1 MNYLELAINQ
11 IIKEQNI
18 PHEWN
23 SLIKDELNGINLT
36 NDPNRKDLTD
46 IPFIT
51 IDGEDAKDYD
61 DAVFCN
67 ENKSSFNLMVA
78 IADVASF
85 VLPDTELDKEAF
97 KRGTS
102 IYLLKTVI
110 PMLPEIISNNICSL
124 VPNEIRNVLICEI
137 IFNLNGE
144 INSYKFF
151 EAQIRSFKRFTYY
164 EIENQ
169 KIKEP
174 NILDS
179 IESLKKLTNILLQNK
194 AKRNALEI
202 ESTEPYIN
210 IDDVGNILDIST
222 PKRLFAHQMIE
233 ESMIAANICA
243 AKFLKKH
250 YGFGVYRVHEEPES
264 LKIENLKKF
273 FSLKGHSNKKNVGA
287 LSLINSLIR
296 HANKNENNKLL
307 NILILQS
314 LKRAQ
319 YSSKQIGHFG
329 LQLKEYSHFTSPIR
343 RYPDLLVHR
352 MIKTILNNSNND
364 FKQENLEDN
373 LGELTLL
380 EKRAEISSRQ
390 VNQQLICYELKKFIG
405 NEFASFVVGV
415 TEFGLFCEIDNYHIS
430 GLLHVSDLKRDRYI
444 FDSQAN
450 ILKGRNTGKTY
461 RIGQKILIQLANVIP
476 EERKIILIPKK

>member
-1 MNYLELAINQ
+1 MNYLEIAINQ
-11 IIKEQNI
+11 IIKEQGISN
-18 PHEWN
+18 EWN
-23 SLIKDELNGINLT
+23 SLIKDELNNL
-36 NDPNRKDLTD
+36 DIKDDLNRKYLTH
-46 IPFIT
+46 IPFVT
-51 IDGEDAKDYD
+51 IDGEDAKDFD
-61 DAVFCN
+61 DAVFCSA
-67 ENKSSFNLMVA
+67 NKSSYILKVA
-78 IADVASF
+78 IADVASV
-85 VLPDTELDKEAF
+85 VLPNTELDKEAF
-97 KRGTS
+97 RRGTS
-102 IYLLKTVI
+102 IYFPRTVI

-151 EAQIRSFKRFTYY
+151 EAQIRSFKRFTYN

-169 KIKEP
+169 KIKES

-179 IESLKKLTNILLQNK
+179 IESLKKLTNILLQNR
-194 AKRNALEI
+194 AQRNALEI

-210 IDDVGNILDIST
+210 IDDTGIILDMGI
-222 PKRLFAHQMIE
+222 PERLFAHQMIE

-264 LKIENLKKF
+264 LKIENLKNF
-273 FSLKGHSNKKNVGA
+273 FSLKGHSNKKNENI
-287 LSLINSLIR
+287 LNLINSLIR
-296 HANKNENNKLL
+296 HANKDDTNKLL

-352 MIKTILNNSNND
+352 MIKNILNNSNSD
-364 FKQENLEDN
+364 FKQENLEEN
-373 LGELTLL
+373 LSELTSL

-390 VNQQLICYELKKFIG
+390 VNQQLICYQLKKFIG
-405 NEFASFVVGV
+405 DEFDSFVVGV
-415 TEFGLFCEIDNYHIS
+415 TEFGLFCEIDNYYIS
-430 GLLHVSDLKRDRYI
+430 GLLHVSDLRRDRYI
-444 FDSQAN
+444 FDAQAN

-461 RIGQKILIQLANVIP
+461 RIGQKIKVQLANVVP
-476 EERKIILIPKK
+476 EERKIILIPKN

>member
-1 MNYLELAINQ
+1 MNYLEIAINQ
-11 IIKEQNI
+11 IIKEQGISN
-18 PHEWN
+18 EWN
-23 SLIKDELNGINLT
+23 SLIKDELNNL
-36 NDPNRKDLTD
+36 DIKDDLNRKDLTH
-46 IPFIT
+46 IPFVT
-51 IDGEDAKDYD
+51 IDGEDAKDFD
-61 DAVFCN
+61 DAVFCSA
-67 ENKSSFNLMVA
+67 NKSSYILKVA
-78 IADVASF
+78 IADVASV
-85 VLPDTELDKEAF
+85 VLPNTELDKEAF
-97 KRGTS
+97 RRGTS
-102 IYLLKTVI
+102 IYFPRTVI

-151 EAQIRSFKRFTYY
+151 EAQIRSFKRFTYN

-169 KIKEP
+169 KIKKS

-179 IESLKKLTNILLQNK
+179 IESLKKLTNMLLQNK
-194 AKRNALEI
+194 AQRNALEI

-210 IDDVGNILDIST
+210 IDDTGIILDMGI
-222 PKRLFAHQMIE
+222 PERLFAHQMIE

-264 LKIENLKKF
+264 LKIENLKNF
-273 FSLKGHSNKKNVGA
+273 FSLKGHSNKKNENI
-287 LSLINSLIR
+287 LNLINSLIR
-296 HANKNENNKLL
+296 HANKDENNKLL

-319 YSSKQIGHFG
+319 YSSKQRGHFG

-352 MIKTILNNSNND
+352 MIKNILNNSNSD
-364 FKQENLEDN
+364 FKQENLEEN
-373 LGELTLL
+373 LSELTSL

-390 VNQQLICYELKKFIG
+390 VNQQLICYQLKKFIG
-405 NEFASFVVGV
+405 DEFDSFVVGV
-415 TEFGLFCEIDNYHIS
+415 TEFGLFCEIDNYYIS
-430 GLLHVSDLKRDRYI
+430 GLLHVSDLRRDRYI
-444 FDSQAN
+444 FDAQAN
-450 ILKGRNTGKTY
+450 ILKGRNTGKSY
-461 RIGQKILIQLANVIP
+461 RIGQKIKVQLANVVP
-476 EERKIILIPKK
+476 EERKIILIPKN

>member
-1 MNYLELAINQ
+1 MNYLEIAINQ
-11 IIKEQNI
+11 IIKEQGISN
-18 PHEWN
+18 EWN
-23 SLIKDELNGINLT
+23 SLIKDELNNL
-36 NDPNRKDLTD
+36 DIKDDLNRKDLTH
-46 IPFIT
+46 IPFVT
-51 IDGEDAKDYD
+51 IDGEDAKDFD
-61 DAVFCN
+61 DAVFCSA
-67 ENKSSFNLMVA
+67 NKSSYILKVA
-78 IADVASF
+78 IADVASV
-85 VLPDTELDKEAF
+85 VLPNTELDKEAF
-97 KRGTS
+97 RRGTS
-102 IYLLKTVI
+102 IYFPRTVI

-151 EAQIRSFKRFTYY
+151 EAQIRSFKRFTYN

-169 KIKEP
+169 KIKES

-179 IESLKKLTNILLQNK
+179 IESLKKLTNILLQNR
-194 AKRNALEI
+194 AQRNALEI

-210 IDDVGNILDIST
+210 IDDDGIILDIGI
-222 PKRLFAHQMIE
+222 PERLFAHQMIE

-243 AKFLKKH
+243 AKFLKRH

-264 LKIENLKKF
+264 LKIENLKNF
-273 FSLKGHSNKKNVGA
+273 FSLKGHSNKKNENI
-287 LSLINSLIR
+287 LNLINSLIR

-352 MIKTILNNSNND
+352 MIKNILNNSNSD

-373 LGELTLL
+373 LGELTSL

-390 VNQQLICYELKKFIG
+390 VNQQLICYQLKKFIG
-405 NEFASFVVGV
+405 DEFDSFVVGV
-415 TEFGLFCEIDNYHIS
+415 TEFGLFCEIDNYYIS
-430 GLLHVSDLKRDRYI
+430 GLLHVSDLRRDRYI
-444 FDSQAN
+444 FDAQAN
-450 ILKGRNTGKTY
+450 ILKGRNTGKSY
-461 RIGQKILIQLANVIP
+461 RIGQKIKVQLANVVP
-476 EERKIILIPKK
+476 EERKIILIPKN

>member
-1 MNYLELAINQ
+1 MNYLDVAINQ
-11 IIKEQNI
+11 IIREQGI

-23 SLIKDELNGINLT
+23 SLIKDELKNLNIKNGL
-36 NDPNRKDLTD
+36 DRKNLTD
-46 IPFIT
+46 IPFVT
-51 IDGEDAKDYD
+51 IDGEDAKDFD
-61 DAVFCN
+61 DAVFCSVK
-67 ENKSSFNLMVA
+67 KSSYTLKVA
-78 IADVASF
+78 IADVSSV
-85 VLPDTELDKEAF
+85 VLPNTELDKEAF
-97 KRGTS
+97 RRGTS
-102 IYLLKTVI
+102 IYFPSTVI

-124 VPNEIRNVLICEI
+124 VPDEIRNVLVCEI
-137 IFNLNGE
+137 VFNSNGE

-151 EAQIRSFKRFTYY
+151 EAQIRSFKRFTYN
-164 EIENQ
+164 EIENN
-169 KIKEP
+169 KIKES
-174 NILDS
+174 NIFDS

-194 AKRNALEI
+194 TQRNALEI

-273 FSLKGHSNKKNVGA
+273 FSLKGHSNKKN
-287 LSLINSLIR
+287 LSTLNLINSLIR

-364 FKQENLEDN
+364 FKQENLEDD

-390 VNQQLICYELKKFIG
+390 VNQQLICYQLKKFIG
-405 NEFASFVVGV
+405 NEFVSFVVGV

-461 RIGQKILIQLANVIP
+461 RIGQKILVQLANVIP

>member
-1 MNYLELAINQ
+1 MNYLEIAINQ
-11 IIKEQNI
+11 IIKEQGISN
-18 PHEWN
+18 EWN
-23 SLIKDELNGINLT
+23 SLIKDELNNL
-36 NDPNRKDLTD
+36 DIKDDLNRKDLTH
-46 IPFIT
+46 IPFVT
-51 IDGEDAKDYD
+51 IDGEDAKDFD
-61 DAVFCN
+61 DAVFCSA
-67 ENKSSFNLMVA
+67 NKSSYILKVA
-78 IADVASF
+78 IADVASV
-85 VLPDTELDKEAF
+85 VLPNTELDKEAF
-97 KRGTS
+97 RRGTS
-102 IYLLKTVI
+102 IYFPRTVI

-151 EAQIRSFKRFTYY
+151 EAQIRSFKRFTYN

-169 KIKEP
+169 KIKES

-194 AKRNALEI
+194 AQRNALEI

-210 IDDVGNILDIST
+210 IDDDGIILDIGI
-222 PKRLFAHQMIE
+222 PERLFAHQMIE

-264 LKIENLKKF
+264 LKIENLKNF
-273 FSLKGHSNKKNVGA
+273 FSLKGHSNKKNENI
-287 LSLINSLIR
+287 LNLINSLIR
-296 HANKNENNKLL
+296 HANKDDTNKLL

-352 MIKTILNNSNND
+352 MIKNILNNSNND
-364 FKQENLEDN
+364 FKQENLEEN
-373 LGELTLL
+373 LGELTSL

-390 VNQQLICYELKKFIG
+390 VNQQLICYKLKKFIG
-405 NEFASFVVGV
+405 DEFASFVVGV
-415 TEFGLFCEIDNYHIS
+415 TEFGLFCEIDNYYIS
-430 GLLHVSDLKRDRYI
+430 GLLHVSDLRRDRYI
-444 FDSQAN
+444 FDAQAN

-461 RIGQKILIQLANVIP
+461 RIGQKIKVQLANVVP
-476 EERKIILIPKK
+476 EERKIILIPKN

>member
-1 MNYLELAINQ
+1 MNYLEIAINQ
-11 IIKEQNI
+11 IIKEQGISN
-18 PHEWN
+18 EWN
-23 SLIKDELNGINLT
+23 SLIKDELNNL
-36 NDPNRKDLTD
+36 DIKDDLNRKDLTH
-46 IPFIT
+46 IPFVT
-51 IDGEDAKDYD
+51 IDGEDAKDFD
-61 DAVFCN
+61 DAVFCSA
-67 ENKSSFNLMVA
+67 NKSSYILKVA
-78 IADVASF
+78 IADVASV
-85 VLPDTELDKEAF
+85 VLPNTELDKEAF
-97 KRGTS
+97 RRGTS
-102 IYLLKTVI
+102 IYFPRTVI

-151 EAQIRSFKRFTYY
+151 EAQIRSFKRFTYN

-169 KIKEP
+169 KIKKS

-179 IESLKKLTNILLQNK
+179 IESLKKLTNMLLQNK
-194 AKRNALEI
+194 AQRNALDI

-210 IDDVGNILDIST
+210 IDDTGIILDMGI
-222 PKRLFAHQMIE
+222 PERLFAHQMIE

-264 LKIENLKKF
+264 LKIENLKNF
-273 FSLKGHSNKKNVGA
+273 FSLKGHSNKKNENI
-287 LSLINSLIR
+287 LNLINSLIR
-296 HANKNENNKLL
+296 HANKDDTNKLL

-352 MIKTILNNSNND
+352 MIKNILNNSNND
-364 FKQENLEDN
+364 FKQENLEEN
-373 LGELTLL
+373 LGELTSL

-390 VNQQLICYELKKFIG
+390 VNQQLICYKLKKFIG
-405 NEFASFVVGV
+405 DEFASFVVGV
-415 TEFGLFCEIDNYHIS
+415 TEFGLFCEIDNYYIS
-430 GLLHVSDLKRDRYI
+430 GLLHVSDLRRDRYI
-444 FDSQAN
+444 FDAQAN

-461 RIGQKILIQLANVIP
+461 RIGQKIKVQLANVVP
-476 EERKIILIPKK
+476 EERKIILIPKN

>member
-1 MNYLELAINQ
+1 MNYLEIAINQ
-11 IIKEQNI
+11 IIKEQGISN
-18 PHEWN
+18 EWN
-23 SLIKDELNGINLT
+23 SLIKDELNNL
-36 NDPNRKDLTD
+36 DIKDGLNRKDLTH
-46 IPFIT
+46 IPFVT
-51 IDGEDAKDYD
+51 IDGEDAKDFD
-61 DAVFCN
+61 DAVFCSA
-67 ENKSSFNLMVA
+67 NKSSYILKVA
-78 IADVASF
+78 IADVASV
-85 VLPDTELDKEAF
+85 VLPNTELDKEAF
-97 KRGTS
+97 RRGTS
-102 IYLLKTVI
+102 IYFPRTVI

-151 EAQIRSFKRFTYY
+151 EAQIRSFKRFTYN

-169 KIKEP
+169 KIKES

-194 AKRNALEI
+194 AQRNALEI

-210 IDDVGNILDIST
+210 IDDTGIILDMGI
-222 PKRLFAHQMIE
+222 PERLFAHQMIE

-264 LKIENLKKF
+264 LKIENLKNF
-273 FSLKGHSNKKNVGA
+273 FSLKGHSNKKNENI
-287 LSLINSLIR
+287 LNLINSLIR

-352 MIKTILNNSNND
+352 MIKNILNNSNND
-364 FKQENLEDN
+364 FKQENLEEN
-373 LGELTLL
+373 LGELTSL

-390 VNQQLICYELKKFIG
+390 VNQQLICYKLKKFIG
-405 NEFASFVVGV
+405 DEFASFVVGV
-415 TEFGLFCEIDNYHIS
+415 TEFGLFCEIDNYYIS
-430 GLLHVSDLKRDRYI
+430 GLLHVSDLRRDRYI
-444 FDSQAN
+444 FDAQAN

-461 RIGQKILIQLANVIP
+461 RIGQKIKVQLANVVP
-476 EERKIILIPKK
+476 EERKIILIPKN

>member
-1 MNYLELAINQ
+1 MNYLEIAINQ
-11 IIKEQNI
+11 IIKEQGISN
-18 PHEWN
+18 EWN
-23 SLIKDELNGINLT
+23 SLIKDELNNL
-36 NDPNRKDLTD
+36 DIKDDLNRKDLTH
-46 IPFIT
+46 IPFVT
-51 IDGEDAKDYD
+51 IDGEDAKDFD
-61 DAVFCN
+61 DAVFCSA
-67 ENKSSFNLMVA
+67 NKSSYILKVA
-78 IADVASF
+78 IADVASV
-85 VLPDTELDKEAF
+85 VLPNTELDKEAF
-97 KRGTS
+97 RRGTS
-102 IYLLKTVI
+102 IYFPRTVI

-151 EAQIRSFKRFTYY
+151 EAQIRSFKRFTYN

-169 KIKEP
+169 KIKES

-179 IESLKKLTNILLQNK
+179 IKSLKKLTNILLQNK

-210 IDDVGNILDIST
+210 IDDAGIILDMGI
-222 PKRLFAHQMIE
+222 PERLFAHQMIE

-264 LKIENLKKF
+264 LKIENLKNF
-273 FSLKGHSNKKNVGA
+273 FSLKGHSNKKNENI
-287 LSLINSLIR
+287 LNLINSLIR
-296 HANKNENNKLL
+296 HANKDENNKLL

-352 MIKTILNNSNND
+352 MIKNILNNSNSD

-373 LGELTLL
+373 LNELTSL

-390 VNQQLICYELKKFIG
+390 VNQQLICYQLKKFIG
-405 NEFASFVVGV
+405 DEFATFVVGV
-415 TEFGLFCEIDNYHIS
+415 TEFGLFCEIDNYYIS
-430 GLLHVSDLKRDRYI
+430 GLLHVSDLRRDRYI
-444 FDSQAN
+444 FDAQAN

-461 RIGQKILIQLANVIP
+461 RIGQKIKVQLANVVP
-476 EERKIILIPKK
+476 EERKIILIPKN

>member
-1 MNYLELAINQ
+1 MNYLDVAINQ
-11 IIKEQNI
+11 IIREQGI

-23 SLIKDELNGINLT
+23 SLIKDELNNL
-36 NDPNRKDLTD
+36 NIKNGLDRKNLTD
-46 IPFIT
+46 IPFVT
-51 IDGEDAKDYD
+51 IDGEDAKDFD
-61 DAVFCN
+61 DAVFCSV
-67 ENKSSFNLMVA
+67 NKSSYTLKVA
-78 IADVASF
+78 IADVSSI
-85 VLPDTELDKEAF
+85 VLPNTELDKEAF

-102 IYLLKTVI
+102 IYFPSTVI

-124 VPNEIRNVLICEI
+124 VPDEIRNVLICEI
-137 IFNLNGE
+137 VFNSNGE

-151 EAQIRSFKRFTYY
+151 EAQIRSFKRFTYN
-164 EIENQ
+164 EIENN
-169 KIKEP
+169 KIKES
-174 NILDS
+174 NIFDS

-194 AKRNALEI
+194 TQRNALEI
-202 ESTEPYIN
+202 ESTEPHIN
-210 IDDVGNILDIST
+210 IDDVGNILDINT

-273 FSLKGHSNKKNVGA
+273 FSLKGHSNKKN
-287 LSLINSLIR
+287 LSTLNLINSLIR

-373 LGELTLL
+373 LGELTSL
-380 EKRAEISSRQ
+380 EKRAEISSRL

-405 NEFASFVVGV
+405 NEFVSFVVGV
-415 TEFGLFCEIDNYHIS
+415 AEFGLFCEIDNYHIS

-450 ILKGRNTGKTY
+450 ILKGRNTGNTY
-461 RIGQKILIQLANVIP
+461 RIGQKILVHLANVIP

>member
-102 IYLLKTVI
+102 IYLPKTVI

-124 VPNEIRNVLICEI
+124 VPNENRNVLVCEI
-137 IFNLNGE
+137 IFSLTGE
-144 INSYKFF
+144 IQSYKFF
-151 EAQIRSFKRFTYY
+151 EAVMKSFKRFTYN
-164 EIENQ
+164 EIESYKND
-169 KIKEP
+169 ES
-174 NILDS
+174 NIFDS
-179 IESLKKLTNILLQNK
+179 IKSLKKLTKMLLQNK
-194 AKRNALEI
+194 TKRHALEI
-202 ESTEPYIN
+202 KSIEPSIN
-210 IDDVGNILDIST
+210 IDNAGNIIDIKI

-243 AKFLKKH
+243 AKFLKKN
-250 YGFGVYRVHEEPES
+250 YGYGVYRVHEEPES
-264 LKIENLKKF
+264 IKIENLKKF
-273 FSLKGHSNKKNVGA
+273 FSLKGHSNKKNVNK
-287 LSLINSLIR
+287 LNLIKSLIE
-296 HANKNENNKLL
+296 HANKNENNKHL

-329 LQLKEYSHFTSPIR
+329 LQLEQYSHFTSPIR

-352 MIKTILNNSNND
+352 MIKNILNSSNNH
-364 FKQENLEDN
+364 FEEENLEED
-373 LGELTLL
+373 LGELSSL

-390 VNQQLICYELKKFIG
+390 VGQQLICYMLKKSIG
-405 NEFASFVVGV
+405 EEFSSFVVGIA
-415 TEFGLFCEIDNYHIS
+415 EFGLFCEIDNYYIS
-430 GLLHVSDLKRDRYI
+430 GLLHVSDLKKDRYI

-461 RIGQKILIQLANVIP
+461 RIGQKIKVQIANVIP
-476 EERKIILIPKK
+476 EERKIILIHKK

>member
-1 MNYLELAINQ
+1 MNYLEIAINQ
-11 IIKEQNI
+11 IIKEQGISN
-18 PHEWN
+18 EWN
-23 SLIKDELNGINLT
+23 SLIKDELNNL
-36 NDPNRKDLTD
+36 DIKDCLNRKDLTH
-46 IPFIT
+46 IPFVT
-51 IDGEDAKDYD
+51 IDGEDAKDFD
-61 DAVFCN
+61 DAVFCSA
-67 ENKSSFNLMVA
+67 NKSSYILKVA
-78 IADVASF
+78 IADVASV
-85 VLPDTELDKEAF
+85 VLPNTELDKEAF
-97 KRGTS
+97 RRGTS
-102 IYLLKTVI
+102 IYFPRTVI

-151 EAQIRSFKRFTYY
+151 EAQIRSFKRFTYN

-169 KIKEP
+169 KIKES

-194 AKRNALEI
+194 AQRNALEI

-210 IDDVGNILDIST
+210 IDNAGIILDIGI
-222 PKRLFAHQMIE
+222 PERLFAHQMIE

-264 LKIENLKKF
+264 LKIENLKNF
-273 FSLKGHSNKKNVGA
+273 FSLKGHSNKKNENI
-287 LSLINSLIR
+287 LNLINSLIR
-296 HANKNENNKLL
+296 HANKDENNKLL

-352 MIKTILNNSNND
+352 MIKNILNNSNSD
-364 FKQENLEDN
+364 FKQENLEEN
-373 LGELTLL
+373 LSELTSL

-390 VNQQLICYELKKFIG
+390 VNQQLICYQLKKFIG
-405 NEFASFVVGV
+405 DEFASFVVGV
-415 TEFGLFCEIDNYHIS
+415 TEFGLFCEIDNYYIS
-430 GLLHVSDLKRDRYI
+430 GLLHVSDLRRDRYI
-444 FDSQAN
+444 FDAQAN
-450 ILKGRNTGKTY
+450 ILKGRNTGKSY
-461 RIGQKILIQLANVIP
+461 RIGQKIKVQLANVVP
-476 EERKIILIPKK
+476 EERKIILIPKN

>member
-1 MNYLELAINQ
+1 MNYLEIAINQ
-11 IIKEQNI
+11 IIKEQGISN
-18 PHEWN
+18 EWN
-23 SLIKDELNGINLT
+23 SLIKDELNNL
-36 NDPNRKDLTD
+36 DIKDDLNRKDLTH
-46 IPFIT
+46 IPFVT
-51 IDGEDAKDYD
+51 IDGEDAKDFD
-61 DAVFCN
+61 DAVFCSA
-67 ENKSSFNLMVA
+67 NKSSYILKVA
-78 IADVASF
+78 IADVASV
-85 VLPDTELDKEAF
+85 VLPNTELDKEAF
-97 KRGTS
+97 RRGTS
-102 IYLLKTVI
+102 IYFPRTVI

-151 EAQIRSFKRFTYY
+151 EAQIRSFKRFTYN

-169 KIKEP
+169 KIKES

-210 IDDVGNILDIST
+210 IDDTGIILDMGI
-222 PKRLFAHQMIE
+222 PERLFAHQMIE

-264 LKIENLKKF
+264 LKIENLKNF
-273 FSLKGHSNKKNVGA
+273 FSLKGHSNKKNENI
-287 LSLINSLIR
+287 LNLINSLIR
-296 HANKNENNKLL
+296 HANKDDTNKLL

-352 MIKTILNNSNND
+352 MIKNILNNSNSD

-373 LGELTLL
+373 LGELTSL

-390 VNQQLICYELKKFIG
+390 VNQQLICYQLKKFIG
-405 NEFASFVVGV
+405 DEFDSFVVGV
-415 TEFGLFCEIDNYHIS
+415 TEFGLFCEIDNYYIS
-430 GLLHVSDLKRDRYI
+430 GLLHVSDLRRDRYI
-444 FDSQAN
+444 FDAQAN

-461 RIGQKILIQLANVIP
+461 RIGQKIKVQLANVVP
-476 EERKIILIPKK
+476 EERKIILIPKN

>member
-1 MNYLELAINQ
+1 MNYLEIAINQ
-11 IIKEQNI
+11 IIKEQGISN
-18 PHEWN
+18 EWN
-23 SLIKDELNGINLT
+23 SLIKDELNNL
-36 NDPNRKDLTD
+36 DIKDGLNRKDLTH
-46 IPFIT
+46 IPFVT
-51 IDGEDAKDYD
+51 IDGEDAKDFD
-61 DAVFCN
+61 DAVFCSA
-67 ENKSSFNLMVA
+67 NKSSYILKVA
-78 IADVASF
+78 IADVASV
-85 VLPDTELDKEAF
+85 VLPNTELDKEAF
-97 KRGTS
+97 RRGTS
-102 IYLLKTVI
+102 IYFPRTVI

-151 EAQIRSFKRFTYY
+151 EAQIRSFKRFTYN

-169 KIKEP
+169 KIKES

-194 AKRNALEI
+194 AQRNALEI

-210 IDDVGNILDIST
+210 IDNAGIILDIGI
-222 PKRLFAHQMIE
+222 PERLFAHQMIE

-250 YGFGVYRVHEEPES
+250 YGFGLYRVHEEPES
-264 LKIENLKKF
+264 LKIENLKNF
-273 FSLKGHSNKKNVGA
+273 FSLKGHSNKKNENI
-287 LSLINSLIR
+287 LNLINSLIR
-296 HANKNENNKLL
+296 HANKDDTNKLL

-352 MIKTILNNSNND
+352 MIKNILNNSNSD

-373 LGELTLL
+373 LGELTSL

-390 VNQQLICYELKKFIG
+390 VNQQLICYQLKKFIG
-405 NEFASFVVGV
+405 DEFDSFVVGV
-415 TEFGLFCEIDNYHIS
+415 TEFGLFCEIDNYYIS
-430 GLLHVSDLKRDRYI
+430 GLLHVSDLRRDRYI
-444 FDSQAN
+444 FDAQAN
-450 ILKGRNTGKTY
+450 ILKGRNTGKSY
-461 RIGQKILIQLANVIP
+461 RIGQKIKVQLANVVP
-476 EERKIILIPKK
+476 EERKIILIPKN